1 MPIALDDVCF
11 NKAAII
17 ERCLVRVFEEA
28 RLDPSLSNWSHIDAL
43 VMNLERACQAAIDL
57 AMHLVSRD
65 RLGLPQSSAE
75 AFVLLNQKGLVTEEI
90 TKALAAMVGFRN
102 VAVHSYQSL
111 NLLVVRSIV
120 EKDWRVFVEF
130 ARELGLRVDPR
141 TEGLDE

>member
-11 NKAAII
+11 NKASII

-28 RLDPSLSNWSHIDAL
+28 RLDPGLSNWSHIDAL

-57 AMHLVSRD
+57 AMHIVSRD
-65 RLGLPQSSAE
+65 RLGMPQNSAE
-75 AFVLLNQKGLVTEEI
+75 AFQLLQRSGVLTEP
-90 TKALAAMVGFRN
+90 TTQSLAAMVGFRN

-111 NLLVVRSIV
+111 SLVVVRTIV
-120 EKDWRVFVEF
+120 EKDWRVFVDF

-141 TEGLDE
+141 